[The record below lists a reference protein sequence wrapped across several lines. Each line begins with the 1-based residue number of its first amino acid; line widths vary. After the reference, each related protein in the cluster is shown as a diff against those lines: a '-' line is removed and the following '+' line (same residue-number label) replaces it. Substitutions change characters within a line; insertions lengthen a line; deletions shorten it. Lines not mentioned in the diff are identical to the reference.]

1 MRNEHDAG
9 RTPTSQEDLELR
21 VLEYV
26 YDNDQGIMR
35 EPARLPGLYD
45 IVGSED
51 AALQTAAGLR
61 REGLISMD
69 KRLSG
74 GYHIEPEGRRI
85 VENVRARRTDRGH
98 RRQVCR
104 EQLLRWAD
112 SDERR
117 ARRDF
122 DGSADG
128 QPFTMDESEPA
139 AGFLSEN
146 GLVKTFSSAQEKHFL
161 IQITERGRECIDSG
175 KTIQQFLSRN
185 DVAAQ
190 MVNVFGSGNNVATS
204 FGDNNTIDAT
214 LSNFDHDM
222 AVTLAASVRDA
233 LPILGLPDE
242 AEGLLPQIEQRAD
255 PSLAQ
260 RATARLYTL
269 LADTASG
276 GLGGMLTVLAAGALG
291 VGS

>member
-1 MRNEHDAG
+1 MR
-9 RTPTSQEDLELR
+9 DLGKQDELDLR

-26 YDNDQGIMR
+26 YDNDQGMMR
-35 EPARLPGLYD
+35 EPAGLSGIYD
-45 IVGSED
+45 VAGSED
-51 AALQTAAGLR
+51 AGLQTASGLR
-61 REGLISMD
+61 RNGLISMD
-69 KRLSG
+69 QRLSG

-85 VENVRARRTDRGH
+85 VEEVRARRTDRGY
-98 RRQVCR
+98 RRQECR

-112 SDERR
+112 NDERR
-117 ARRDF
+117 ARREF

-146 GLVKTFSSAQEKHFL
+146 GLVKTFSSAQEQHFL

-204 FGDNNTIDAT
+204 FGENNTVAAT
-214 LSNFDHDM
+214 LANFNHDM
-222 AVTLAASVRDA
+222 AVTLASSVRDA

-242 AEGLLPQIEQRAD
+242 AEGLLTQIEQRDD

-276 GLGGMLTVLAAGALG
+276 GLGGMLTTLAAGALG
-291 VGS
+291 IGS